1 MVIQSDFKLLS
12 LMVILLPSIRY
23 RNGELIKNSYI
34 KYSRFSV
41 LKFLSVEPSDEGV
54 YQCFA
59 RNEFGEASTTF
70 YVHVNPRSILNDIPL
85 NPKCFTTDDGD
96 LNVTFGRRKDE
107 KYSLFSYL
115 AAYENLESDSG
126 FSPALP
132 PNSHFIIKR
141 SDLKSAKA
149 LKSFHLYMRS
159 MLSNN
164 INLIMSRLSE
174 PMICAFQQISPKFIK
189 ATNGSF
195 LGWDIDVSEKDLSKT
210 IITIQF
216 LKSNSSD
223 ALFFIGE
230 VVGSYEKVDD
240 LKTWND
246 IEKSLQKISVNSS
259 DHGTFT
265 EIKVP
270 GNVTGILI
278 IKVEEIFVRIFGSI
292 EENGTHIQ
300 QDYEN
305 IKWKSLKSPYETVNV
320 FDIQSRSIMISWI
333 GLDSHECLRA
343 CTYLKQDISLKFL
356 REKSTKFNCEKM

>member
-1 MVIQSDFKLLS
+1 M
-12 LMVILLPSIRY
+12 
-23 RNGELIKNSYI
+23 
-34 KYSRFSV
+34 

-70 YVHVNPRSILNDIPL
+70 YVHVNPRSILNDKPL
-85 NPKCFTTDDGD
+85 HPKCHTTDDGD
-96 LNVTFGRRKDE
+96 LNVTFSRRKDE

-115 AAYENLESDSG
+115 AAYEDLESDSG
-126 FSPALP
+126 FSSAFMPD
-132 PNSHFIIKR
+132 SHFIIKR
-141 SDLKSAKA
+141 SDLRSARA
-149 LKSFHLYMRS
+149 LKPFHLYMRT

-164 INLIMSRLSE
+164 INLIVSRLSE
-174 PMICAFQQISPKFIK
+174 PMICAFQQIVPKFVK
-189 ATNGSF
+189 ANNGSF
-195 LGWDIDVSEKDLSKT
+195 LGWEIDVPEKDLNKT

-216 LKSNSSD
+216 LKNGSSD
-223 ALFFIGE
+223 ALSFIDE

-240 LKTWND
+240 FKTWND

-259 DHGTFT
+259 DRGTFT
-265 EIKVP
+265 EIKVS

-300 QDYEN
+300 QDYESV
-305 IKWKSLKSPYETVNV
+305 KWKSLKSPYETVNV

-343 CTYLKQDISLKFL
+343 CTYLKQDISPKFL
-356 REKSTKFNCEKM
+356 REKSTKLNCEKM